1 MIDDNT
7 LIKFVRGRGYKEDWP
22 ERVITMKERL
32 REMRL
37 GFPGIRNEHLSLVPF
52 NTIEP
57 GEIFIWDNYLEGK
70 KRGDEAPIMLRVE
83 DMNVYY
89 IMGIGCGTDTRRDPD
104 RLFFRY
110 GNVIKLP
117 PFAPDFLVCRV
128 DVRPTLN
135 GGPGYYY
142 FYKSYRDYRL

>member
-7 LIKFVRGRGYKEDWP
+7 LIKIIRGRGHKEDWP
-22 ERVITMKERL
+22 EPVIAMKERL

-37 GFPGIRNEHLSLVPF
+37 GFPGIRGDHLTLTTF

-57 GEIFIWDNYLEGK
+57 GEIFIWDPYLECMG
-70 KRGDEAPIMLRVE
+70 RGDEAPMMLRMIAP
-83 DMNVYY
+83 DRYY
-89 IMGIGCGTDTRRDPD
+89 IVGIGCGTDITRDPD
-104 RLFFRY
+104 RIRFRY
-110 GNVIKLP
+110 GDTINLP
-117 PFAPDFLVCRV
+117 PFPPDFLTCRV